1 MAAEEGTITRVA
13 GHELFHFIKQNNP
26 KAAQRIQSLVITRL
40 KANPNYDYEGRVA
53 WLRKN
58 NPGADPDEDIT
69 AESMFDVLNNKKEVR
84 RLLSEENPSFFEK
97 VKDWIDNFIGFLDD
111 TIKKLKNRKYAG
123 AEIRALEKDKK
134 TLKEIRDLF
143 YQALEETKSVGN
155 TRESGDDVRYS
166 VKEFAEQVD
175 QIEAGTFPRGNHV
188 YVGATPKILADIGLN
203 GNLPMLTTA
212 QHIRKAMLPK
222 NDKTHQHGLTEAQIK
237 ALPQK
242 IANPVM
248 IMDSLDPSRNA
259 VIVVTDMMDAD
270 GSPIIAAIKA
280 DGRGMFNDV
289 EVDANFI
296 LSYYGRDGFHNFI
309 EKNISADTFLYIDK
323 TKSRS
328 LSNQAKRQFFGKLD
342 KYDFDTIIRKT
353 NANVNVLNSVNISKN
368 KEQAQDSDNVNKFS
382 IKDAEEQVTEKAL
395 LRENDHLKKMVASLK
410 EQMKLTKGVQVK
422 QADIEKLAGRFL
434 REYRSSTDKTAIVNG
449 LKSMFEYIGND
460 PERNGET
467 AFLMAKNISRDIIEN
482 SRLLAPAL
490 NEDYAEVRDYLKN
503 TAVYFPQNVRSD
515 IFYNDFRKEMF
526 GRVKIR
532 DTGVPVDAYFNELEG
547 MFPEFGRYDVQSD
560 VQAAEAIADIASRVW
575 TKTTPDGTNVDT
587 MALSLASDI
596 FDAYFDIPQF
606 HSFAD
611 KQKAK
616 LNSLKREYRDGK
628 RKLRADLKEKY
639 EGRIGK
645 VKEAYRTR
653 ERERIQKEEHD
664 SLVRGIAR
672 SVNNLSKRFLYPTD
686 KQNIPI
692 AYRKWVGEVLTD
704 IDVSKI
710 RLDSGSQKNAE
721 LQEMMKHIG
730 NMANWRNINLT
741 DNQDSTIDESLEIDP
756 DAKKIRENVRLQID
770 QLYERNGNRPID
782 LSAVDN
788 ETLKQ
793 INNIMQST
801 LHSVVNYNKVISAN
815 KKMTISQMG
824 EKTIADNNT
833 KRGNA
838 FTHALKKIFQID
850 AASLETYLYGL
861 GDVGTD
867 IWKMFRQGETDK
879 VNCIRSAQSF
889 VESVYADMPKDFRK
903 SLNSKELITYEFKNG
918 SVSFTKQQLMELYAL
933 SRRAQAM
940 QHIENGGIITGDITK
955 AVAVTREELN
965 ELFGKHLSDVE
976 KDFAVRL
983 QRYLSTEVAKWGN
996 SVTRREFGY
1005 DKFTEEFYWPI
1016 SVDKDTVKTTDKNAS
1031 EDNVSMQAIRNTGMT
1046 KAVNEKATNAIYIH
1060 NLMDT
1065 FSNHVVEMATYN
1077 GYSLVI
1083 RDVMGW
1089 FNYNDRNGSV
1099 KGAIRNAYGSDKT
1112 SKKNEPSKG
1121 SPGAEYFIKFMKD
1134 LNGGQ
1139 GFDNTTAGNMVDR
1152 MASKAK
1158 VASVGANLR
1167 VIVQQPTAIVRAFD
1181 VVEAKY
1187 FFPNGKAQKQAES
1200 EKMHLS
1206 AYEEAARY
1214 STAAQLKVWGFRE
1227 NGMSTQFSKVL
1238 QNNATLKEKV
1248 TDVALWGAE
1257 KADAVTWGRIW
1268 NACKRKI
1275 TAENPSI
1282 DTKSEEFFQMS
1293 GKLMDDVCYQTQVFD
1308 TLLCRTQNM
1317 RSKHSIV
1324 RMFTAFTAEPA
1335 KSYNMLVRAMMSGSK
1350 KKLLKTV
1357 SLTTASAILASAAAA
1372 FISAGRDDDDYKT
1385 FWEKYLETFGGDILD
1400 SVNPLSSIP
1409 FMSELLNRVRGS
1421 DYDTPEFYEQAV
1433 ENTQSL
1439 LDYIYKCFSGET
1451 DFDFIKFLDKLSK
1464 SVSTLTGIPFSN
1476 VLREARTIWNNMPFV
1491 ERDHKSRTSDYYVTK
1506 DSALYDDLLSAME
1519 KGDQD
1524 AIDRVKDELI
1534 ARGKSQKQ
1542 LNSGLKSV
1550 LKEKYEDEVADAAE
1564 ARQEGNTSRY
1574 EQLVNALSK
1583 KTGMNVT
1590 LVAEAVESVRKKA
1603 YESDSGDEESDI
1615 GKAEE
1620 KKPHLYSMADANR
1633 ALESNNLSSA
1643 QKIIDQEYAYKV
1655 DEYLAKGEKQKDAEE
1670 KAKSSVRSSIT
1681 CYWKPLYRAAYKSNN
1696 TAEIKRIRELI
1707 YATGLYG
1714 SKGNVASTVKNWL
1727 NNKDE

>member
-97 VKDWIDNFIGFLDD
+97 VKDWIDDFIGFLDD
-111 TIKKLKNRKYAG
+111 TIKNLKNRKYAG

-143 YQALEETKSVGN
+143 YQALEETKNVGN
-155 TRESGDDVRYS
+155 TESVTS
-166 VKEFAEQVD
+166 EQ
-175 QIEAGTFPRGNHV
+175 
-188 YVGATPKILADIGLN
+188 
-203 GNLPMLTTA
+203 
-212 QHIRKAMLPK
+212 
-222 NDKTHQHGLTEAQIK
+222 
-237 ALPQK
+237 
-242 IANPVM
+242 
-248 IMDSLDPSRNA
+248 
-259 VIVVTDMMDAD
+259 
-270 GSPIIAAIKA
+270 
-280 DGRGMFNDV
+280 
-289 EVDANFI
+289 
-296 LSYYGRDGFHNFI
+296 
-309 EKNISADTFLYIDK
+309 
-323 TKSRS
+323 
-328 LSNQAKRQFFGKLD
+328 
-342 KYDFDTIIRKT
+342 
-353 NANVNVLNSVNISKN
+353 
-368 KEQAQDSDNVNKFS
+368 KFS
-382 IKDAEEQVTEKAL
+382 IKDIENYSETEYNQYGWAVVNDVLSRTEYRKLNEQFAAIAHGETFERTRDGYYVIPVGEDDRPQNAFVFIKGTISKPVIGSIMIIDAENEMELDDIRRRFKNARSYESFEIAEAYFGSESVMEYRSRDCSSYRTLQGQASEMRRGVRGVQELQERSGSRGDTKDTVWGGNNAESGQGRERDGRGNRYSIKEAEEQVTEKAL
-395 LRENDHLKKMVASLK
+395 LRENEHLKKMVASLK

-467 AFLMAKNISRDIIEN
+467 AFLMAKNISQDIIEN
-482 SRLLAPAL
+482 SRLLTPAL
-490 NEDYAEVRDYLKN
+490 NEDYADVRDYLKN

-515 IFYNDFRKEMF
+515 IFYNEFRKDMF

-575 TKTTPDGTNVDT
+575 TKTTPDGTDVDT

-606 HSFAD
+606 RSFAD

-616 LNSLKREYRDGK
+616 LDSLKREYRDGK

-692 AYRKWVGEVLTD
+692 AYRKWVGEVLSD

-730 NMANWRNINLT
+730 NMANWRNIKLT
-741 DNQDSTIDESLEIDP
+741 DNQNSTIDESLEIDP
-756 DAKKIRENVRLQID
+756 DAKKIREHVRLQID
-770 QLYERNGNRPID
+770 QLYEKNGNRPID

-940 QHIENGGIITGDITK
+940 QHIENGGIITGDIPK

-965 ELFGKHLSDVE
+965 ELFGKHLTDVE

-1031 EDNVSMQAIRNTGMT
+1031 EDNVSMQAIRNTGVT

-1060 NLMDT
+1060 NCRL
-1065 FSNHVVEMATYN
+1065 
-1077 GYSLVI
+1077 
-1083 RDVMGW
+1083 
-1089 FNYNDRNGSV
+1089 YND
-1099 KGAIRNAYGSDKT
+1099 
-1112 SKKNEPSKG
+1112 
-1121 SPGAEYFIKFMKD
+1121 
-1134 LNGGQ
+1134 
-1139 GFDNTTAGNMVDR
+1139 
-1152 MASKAK
+1152 
-1158 VASVGANLR
+1158 
-1167 VIVQQPTAIVRAFD
+1167 
-1181 VVEAKY
+1181 
-1187 FFPNGKAQKQAES
+1187 
-1200 EKMHLS
+1200 
-1206 AYEEAARY
+1206 
-1214 STAAQLKVWGFRE
+1214 
-1227 NGMSTQFSKVL
+1227 VL
-1238 QNNATLKEKV
+1238 Q
-1248 TDVALWGAE
+1248 
-1257 KADAVTWGRIW
+1257 R
-1268 NACKRKI
+1268 
-1275 TAENPSI
+1275 
-1282 DTKSEEFFQMS
+1282 Q
-1293 GKLMDDVCYQTQVFD
+1293 
-1308 TLLCRTQNM
+1308 
-1317 RSKHSIV
+1317 
-1324 RMFTAFTAEPA
+1324 
-1335 KSYNMLVRAMMSGSK
+1335 
-1350 KKLLKTV
+1350 
-1357 SLTTASAILASAAAA
+1357 
-1372 FISAGRDDDDYKT
+1372 
-1385 FWEKYLETFGGDILD
+1385 
-1400 SVNPLSSIP
+1400 
-1409 FMSELLNRVRGS
+1409 
-1421 DYDTPEFYEQAV
+1421 
-1433 ENTQSL
+1433 
-1439 LDYIYKCFSGET
+1439 
-1451 DFDFIKFLDKLSK
+1451 IK
-1464 SVSTLTGIPFSN
+1464 
-1476 VLREARTIWNNMPFV
+1476 
-1491 ERDHKSRTSDYYVTK
+1491 
-1506 DSALYDDLLSAME
+1506 
-1519 KGDQD
+1519 
-1524 AIDRVKDELI
+1524 
-1534 ARGKSQKQ
+1534 
-1542 LNSGLKSV
+1542 
-1550 LKEKYEDEVADAAE
+1550 
-1564 ARQEGNTSRY
+1564 
-1574 EQLVNALSK
+1574 
-1583 KTGMNVT
+1583 
-1590 LVAEAVESVRKKA
+1590 
-1603 YESDSGDEESDI
+1603 
-1615 GKAEE
+1615 
-1620 KKPHLYSMADANR
+1620 
-1633 ALESNNLSSA
+1633 
-1643 QKIIDQEYAYKV
+1643 
-1655 DEYLAKGEKQKDAEE
+1655 
-1670 KAKSSVRSSIT
+1670 
-1681 CYWKPLYRAAYKSNN
+1681 
-1696 TAEIKRIRELI
+1696 
-1707 YATGLYG
+1707 
-1714 SKGNVASTVKNWL
+1714 
-1727 NNKDE
+1727 

>member
-1 MAAEEGTITRVA
+1 MKWNWTI
-13 GHELFHFIKQNNP
+13 
-26 KAAQRIQSLVITRL
+26 
-40 KANPNYDYEGRVA
+40 
-53 WLRKN
+53 
-58 NPGADPDEDIT
+58 
-69 AESMFDVLNNKKEVR
+69 
-84 RLLSEENPSFFEK
+84 
-97 VKDWIDNFIGFLDD
+97 
-111 TIKKLKNRKYAG
+111 
-123 AEIRALEKDKK
+123 
-134 TLKEIRDLF
+134 
-143 YQALEETKSVGN
+143 
-155 TRESGDDVRYS
+155 
-166 VKEFAEQVD
+166 
-175 QIEAGTFPRGNHV
+175 
-188 YVGATPKILADIGLN
+188 
-203 GNLPMLTTA
+203 
-212 QHIRKAMLPK
+212 
-222 NDKTHQHGLTEAQIK
+222 
-237 ALPQK
+237 
-242 IANPVM
+242 
-248 IMDSLDPSRNA
+248 
-259 VIVVTDMMDAD
+259 
-270 GSPIIAAIKA
+270 
-280 DGRGMFNDV
+280 
-289 EVDANFI
+289 
-296 LSYYGRDGFHNFI
+296 
-309 EKNISADTFLYIDK
+309 
-323 TKSRS
+323 
-328 LSNQAKRQFFGKLD
+328 
-342 KYDFDTIIRKT
+342 
-353 NANVNVLNSVNISKN
+353 
-368 KEQAQDSDNVNKFS
+368 
-382 IKDAEEQVTEKAL
+382 
-395 LRENDHLKKMVASLK
+395 
-410 EQMKLTKGVQVK
+410 
-422 QADIEKLAGRFL
+422 
-434 REYRSSTDKTAIVNG
+434 
-449 LKSMFEYIGND
+449 
-460 PERNGET
+460 
-467 AFLMAKNISRDIIEN
+467 
-482 SRLLAPAL
+482 
-490 NEDYAEVRDYLKN
+490 
-503 TAVYFPQNVRSD
+503 
-515 IFYNDFRKEMF
+515 
-526 GRVKIR
+526 
-532 DTGVPVDAYFNELEG
+532 
-547 MFPEFGRYDVQSD
+547 
-560 VQAAEAIADIASRVW
+560 
-575 TKTTPDGTNVDT
+575 
-587 MALSLASDI
+587 
-596 FDAYFDIPQF
+596 
-606 HSFAD
+606 
-611 KQKAK
+611 
-616 LNSLKREYRDGK
+616 
-628 RKLRADLKEKY
+628 
-639 EGRIGK
+639 
-645 VKEAYRTR
+645 
-653 ERERIQKEEHD
+653 
-664 SLVRGIAR
+664 
-672 SVNNLSKRFLYPTD
+672 YPTD

-710 RLDSGSQKNAE
+710 RLDSSSKKNAE
-721 LQEMMKHIG
+721 LQEMMKHIS
-730 NMANWRNINLT
+730 NMANWRNIKLT

-756 DAKKIRENVRLQID
+756 EAKITREAVRRDLD
-770 QLYERNGNRPID
+770 HLYELNGNRPVD
-782 LSAVDN
+782 LSKVDN
-788 ETLKQ
+788 AILSN
-793 INNIMQST
+793 INNLLQST
-801 LHSVVNYNKVISAN
+801 LRTVTNYNKVLS
-815 KKMTISQMG
+815 KHHRMTISQMG

-940 QHIENGGIITGDITK
+940 QHIENGGIITGDIPK

-965 ELFGKHLSDVE
+965 KLFDKHLTDVE
-976 KDFAVRL
+976 KDFSVRL

-1031 EDNVSMQAIRNTGMT
+1031 EDNVSMWAIRNTGMT

-1089 FNYNDRNGSV
+1089 FNYNGRNGSV

-1121 SPGAEYFIKFMKD
+1121 SPGAEYFLKFMKD

-1158 VASVGANLR
+1158 LASVGANLR

-1181 VVEAKY
+1181 VVEVKY

-1214 STAAQLKVWGFRE
+1214 STAAQLKAWGFRE

-1238 QNNATLKEKV
+1238 QDNATLKEKV

-1275 TAENPSI
+1275 AAENPSI

-1324 RMFTAFTAEPA
+1324 RILTAFTAEPA
-1335 KSYNMLVRAMMSGSK
+1335 KSYNMLLRAFMSGSK
-1350 KKLLKTV
+1350 KEIGKV
-1357 SLTTASAILASAAAA
+1357 IFLTTLSSVLATAAGS
-1372 FISAGRDDDDYKT
+1372 FVSAGRDDDDYKT
-1385 FWEKYLETFGGDILD
+1385 FWEKYLEAFGGDILD

-1409 FMSELLNRVRGS
+1409 FMSELLNRVMGS

-1491 ERDHKSRTSDYYVTK
+1491 DPDHKLRTSDYYVTK

-1550 LKEKYEDEVADAAE
+1550 LKEKYEDEVTDAAE

-1590 LVAEAVESVRKKA
+1590 LVAQSVESVRKKT
-1603 YESDSGDEESDI
+1603 YEGDEDDEESDI
-1615 GKAEE
+1615 GKGGE
-1620 KKPHLYSMADANR
+1620 KKTRFYSMADANR

-1643 QKIIDQEYAYKV
+1643 QRIINQEYAYKV

-1670 KAKSSVRSSIT
+1670 KARSSIKSSIT
-1681 CYWKPLYRAAYKSNN
+1681 NEWKGRFLAAGLTERSKIRSKLHAITVGGKKIYTNDDMARWIKSN
-1696 TAEIKRIRELI
+1696 K
-1707 YATGLYG
+1707 
-1714 SKGNVASTVKNWL
+1714 
-1727 NNKDE
+1727 